1 MPTSAPLQI
10 TRHVQPLS
18 EQETDEV
25 VSVVADL
32 IVNFLKTKRSPEPPT
47 ERSREQEVKP

>member
-25 VSVVADL
+25 VGVAADL
-32 IVNFLKTKRSPEPPT
+32 IVNFLKAERGPEP
-47 ERSREQEVKP
+47 SANREQEVKA